1 MKTNVWIKSTR
12 SGNNGACTMC
22 MRLEDGSTAVKDSK
36 DPDGPVL
43 TFTATEWDAFI
54 RGVKAGEFDL

>member
-12 SGNNGACTMC
+12 SGDSGACTMC

-43 TFTATEWDAFI
+43 TFTAMEWDAFI

>member
-1 MKTNVWIKSTR
+1 VKTNVWIKSTR